1 MPKKPP
7 VTVAASGDSPSRAS
21 SRTRVSIAEST
32 IGEDLKDGGRT
43 ALALGKSAGR
53 RITTATKSI
62 GKRLGNAAVRVS
74 DQNRDGK
81 VDQEDA
87 KIAAGKAKR
96 VTSKVADGAGRLAKK
111 AGQHDMVKDA
121 AAGAA
126 IGAAVALPI
135 PVIGPAAGAAVGAI
149 VGVAKNLKSATN
161 RTSAT
166 PGEQP
171 ASSTAKPVKRRFR
184 KAR

>member
-1 MPKKPP
+1 M
-7 VTVAASGDSPSRAS
+7 
-21 SRTRVSIAEST
+21 
-32 IGEDLKDGGRT
+32 
-43 ALALGKSAGR
+43 
-53 RITTATKSI
+53 
-62 GKRLGNAAVRVS
+62 LGNAAVRVS
-74 DQNRDGK
+74 DQNKDGK

-87 KIAAGKAKR
+87 KIATAKAKR
-96 VTSKVADGAGRLAKK
+96 VTSKVADGAGALAKK
-111 AGQHDMVKDA
+111 AAKHEMVKDA

-161 RTSAT
+161 RTSEAS
-166 PGEQP
+166 GKQP